1 MTSSELAED
10 IRVAVLGVIRLL
22 VDKPEAIV
30 ITHKEASGTILI
42 SINVAGEDRGKIIG
56 SGGRN
61 VDSLRVLAHAIAGKQ
76 KMKCLIEAVS

>member
-10 IRVAVLGVIRLL
+10 IRVAVLGVVRLL

-30 ITHKEASGTILI
+30 ITHNEASGTILI
-42 SINVAGEDRGKIIG
+42 SINVAGEDCGKVIG

-61 VDSLRVLAHAIAGKQ
+61 VDSLRILVHAIAAKH
-76 KMKCLIEAVS
+76 KMKCHIEAVS

>member
-1 MTSSELAED
+1 MTSNELAED
-10 IRVAVLGVIRLL
+10 IVVVVLGVVRLL

-42 SINVAGEDRGKIIG
+42 SIDVASEDRGKVIG

-61 VDSLRVLAHAIAGKQ
+61 VDSLRILVHAIAAKE
-76 KMKCLIEAVS
+76 KMKCHIEAVS